1 MAPALTVRLVRTVGV
16 AVPMRFALGTSA
28 ATVREAPLLLV
39 DLDTEE
45 GITGRSVC
53 SAVVN

>member
-1 MAPALTVRLVRTVGV
+1 MTVAPVLTVRSVRTVGV

-39 DLDTEE
+39 DLDTE
-45 GITGRSVC
+45 
-53 SAVVN
+53 